1 MARAL
6 SVDRVVRVGINL
18 QPMAA
23 ARRNFG
29 TLLII
34 GASGVIDM
42 EERLRAYTGID
53 GVAADFGMDAPEYRA
68 AELYFSQSPRPAQL
82 CVGRWGKTP
91 TPAILKGG
99 ILSDGEA
106 DASAWASV
114 KDGSFAVS
122 VGGVSKDIT
131 GLDFSG
137 ATNMNGVAA
146 VVSAALASAGA
157 SCAWDGQRFARK
169 TSTLGASAGIGYLA
183 PLSEPAGTDISA
195 MLRMT
200 SSTGLPPV
208 AGTDGET
215 AKEAVAALG
224 SVHAIAAQIVAETP
238 PIPKA
243 IAKANTG
250 SRTLNIVLLAILS
263 PIWVTLALAFACMVL
278 AIYLAIWSVVV
289 ALWAVVLTLLLC
301 APIGVFGL
309 AWCAATGFPLS
320 GIWVFGCG
328 LAGAGLGLF
337 SWFGVL
343 AASKGLVNLTHSFAR
358 WVKGLFIK
366 LKRNDASPIAP
377 EGAAHV

>member
-1 MARAL
+1 MNKSEFARDLRRAL
-6 SVDRVVRVGINL
+6 GKLPSYEVEQSINFYTEAIEDRI
-18 QPMAA
+18 
-23 ARRNFG
+23 
-29 TLLII
+29 
-34 GASGVIDM
+34 
-42 EERLRAYTGID
+42 ED
-53 GVAADFGMDAPEYRA
+53 G
-68 AELYFSQSPRPAQL
+68 
-82 CVGRWGKTP
+82 
-91 TPAILKGG
+91 
-99 ILSDGEA
+99 
-106 DASAWASV
+106 
-114 KDGSFAVS
+114 
-122 VGGVSKDIT
+122 
-131 GLDFSG
+131 
-137 ATNMNGVAA
+137 
-146 VVSAALASAGA
+146 
-157 SCAWDGQRFARK
+157 
-169 TSTLGASAGIGYLA
+169 
-183 PLSEPAGTDISA
+183 
-195 MLRMT
+195 MT
-200 SSTGLPPV
+200 
-208 AGTDGET
+208 EH
-215 AKEAVAALG
+215 EAVAALG
-224 SVHAIAAQIVAETP
+224 SVDAIAAQIIAETP

-289 ALWAVVLTLLLC
+289 ALWAVVAMLLLC

>member
-1 MARAL
+1 MNKTEFLDAL
-6 SVDRVVRVGINL
+6 RHALGKLPSYEVEQSIAFYAEMIDDRI
-18 QPMAA
+18 
-23 ARRNFG
+23 
-29 TLLII
+29 
-34 GASGVIDM
+34 
-42 EERLRAYTGID
+42 ED
-53 GVAADFGMDAPEYRA
+53 GM
-68 AELYFSQSPRPAQL
+68 
-82 CVGRWGKTP
+82 
-91 TPAILKGG
+91 
-99 ILSDGEA
+99 
-106 DASAWASV
+106 
-114 KDGSFAVS
+114 
-122 VGGVSKDIT
+122 
-131 GLDFSG
+131 
-137 ATNMNGVAA
+137 
-146 VVSAALASAGA
+146 
-157 SCAWDGQRFARK
+157 
-169 TSTLGASAGIGYLA
+169 
-183 PLSEPAGTDISA
+183 SEQ
-195 MLRMT
+195 
-200 SSTGLPPV
+200 
-208 AGTDGET
+208 
-215 AKEAVAALG
+215 EAVAALG

-320 GIWVFGCG
+320 GIWVFG
-328 LAGAGLGLF
+328 

>member
-1 MARAL
+1 MNKTEFLDAL
-6 SVDRVVRVGINL
+6 RHALGKLPSNEVEQSIAFYAEMIDDRI
-18 QPMAA
+18 
-23 ARRNFG
+23 
-29 TLLII
+29 
-34 GASGVIDM
+34 
-42 EERLRAYTGID
+42 ED
-53 GVAADFGMDAPEYRA
+53 GM
-68 AELYFSQSPRPAQL
+68 
-82 CVGRWGKTP
+82 
-91 TPAILKGG
+91 
-99 ILSDGEA
+99 
-106 DASAWASV
+106 
-114 KDGSFAVS
+114 
-122 VGGVSKDIT
+122 
-131 GLDFSG
+131 
-137 ATNMNGVAA
+137 
-146 VVSAALASAGA
+146 
-157 SCAWDGQRFARK
+157 
-169 TSTLGASAGIGYLA
+169 
-183 PLSEPAGTDISA
+183 SEQ
-195 MLRMT
+195 
-200 SSTGLPPV
+200 
-208 AGTDGET
+208 
-215 AKEAVAALG
+215 EAVAALG

-243 IAKANTG
+243 IAKANT
-250 SRTLNIVLLAILS
+250 TLNIVLLAILS

-289 ALWAVVLTLLLC
+289 ALWAVVAMLLLC

>member
-1 MARAL
+1 MNKTEFLTALRRAL
-6 SVDRVVRVGINL
+6 GKLPSYEVEQSIAFYAEMIDDRI
-18 QPMAA
+18 
-23 ARRNFG
+23 
-29 TLLII
+29 
-34 GASGVIDM
+34 
-42 EERLRAYTGID
+42 ED
-53 GVAADFGMDAPEYRA
+53 G
-68 AELYFSQSPRPAQL
+68 
-82 CVGRWGKTP
+82 
-91 TPAILKGG
+91 
-99 ILSDGEA
+99 
-106 DASAWASV
+106 
-114 KDGSFAVS
+114 
-122 VGGVSKDIT
+122 
-131 GLDFSG
+131 
-137 ATNMNGVAA
+137 
-146 VVSAALASAGA
+146 
-157 SCAWDGQRFARK
+157 
-169 TSTLGASAGIGYLA
+169 
-183 PLSEPAGTDISA
+183 
-195 MLRMT
+195 MT
-200 SSTGLPPV
+200 
-208 AGTDGET
+208 EQQ
-215 AKEAVAALG
+215 AVAALG
-224 SVHAIAAQIVAETP
+224 PVGVIAAQIIAETP

>member
-1 MARAL
+1 MNKTEFLDAL
-6 SVDRVVRVGINL
+6 RHALGKLPSYEVEQSIAFYAEMIDDR
-18 QPMAA
+18 M
-23 ARRNFG
+23 
-29 TLLII
+29 
-34 GASGVIDM
+34 
-42 EERLRAYTGID
+42 
-53 GVAADFGMDAPEYRA
+53 
-68 AELYFSQSPRPAQL
+68 
-82 CVGRWGKTP
+82 
-91 TPAILKGG
+91 
-99 ILSDGEA
+99 
-106 DASAWASV
+106 
-114 KDGSFAVS
+114 
-122 VGGVSKDIT
+122 
-131 GLDFSG
+131 
-137 ATNMNGVAA
+137 
-146 VVSAALASAGA
+146 
-157 SCAWDGQRFARK
+157 
-169 TSTLGASAGIGYLA
+169 
-183 PLSEPAGTDISA
+183 SEQ
-195 MLRMT
+195 
-200 SSTGLPPV
+200 
-208 AGTDGET
+208 
-215 AKEAVAALG
+215 EAVAALG

-278 AIYLAIWSVVV
+278 AIYLAIWSVIV
-289 ALWAVVLTLLLC
+289 ALWAVVAMLLLC

>member
-1 MARAL
+1 MNKTEFLDAL
-6 SVDRVVRVGINL
+6 RHALGKLPSYEVEQSI
-18 QPMAA
+18 A
-23 ARRNFG
+23 F
-29 TLLII
+29 
-34 GASGVIDM
+34 
-42 EERLRAYTGID
+42 Y
-53 GVAADFGMDAPEYRA
+53 
-68 AELYFSQSPRPAQL
+68 AELNDDR
-82 CVGRWGKTP
+82 
-91 TPAILKGG
+91 IE
-99 ILSDGEA
+99 DG
-106 DASAWASV
+106 
-114 KDGSFAVS
+114 
-122 VGGVSKDIT
+122 
-131 GLDFSG
+131 
-137 ATNMNGVAA
+137 M
-146 VVSAALASAGA
+146 
-157 SCAWDGQRFARK
+157 
-169 TSTLGASAGIGYLA
+169 
-183 PLSEPAGTDISA
+183 SEQ
-195 MLRMT
+195 
-200 SSTGLPPV
+200 
-208 AGTDGET
+208 
-215 AKEAVAALG
+215 EAVAALG
-224 SVHAIAAQIVAETP
+224 SVPAIAAQNVAETP

-263 PIWVTLALAFACMVL
+263 PIWVTLALALACMVL